1 MLLKPVVSETVRNS
15 TGIEKSMPWTRKGES
30 TLSELGTQPRRA
42 VARRVQE
49 RTENE
54 VRERRPERVALTVV
68 GWTMSVK

>member
-1 MLLKPVVSETVRNS
+1 
-15 TGIEKSMPWTRKGES
+15 MPWTRKGES